1 MRRTKQPG
9 TTICS
14 VRLPVSQVYTYR
26 NEKHNSKA
34 LSTSCT
40 TRDRMYSVRKSTV
53 AFCLLCYSFGAAHC
67 YSNTPIKPADDVSK
81 MPENGAAPSKL
92 PVHNYDDGWSH
103 TGRAS
108 PPERHFVR
116 THIRPQYY
124 YYRYLM
130 PSGLVACHFTS
141 ACKCKKLQSF
151 S

>member
-81 MPENGAAPSKL
+81 MPENVPAPSKL
-92 PVHNYDDGWSH
+92 PW
-103 TGRAS
+103 
-108 PPERHFVR
+108 
-116 THIRPQYY
+116 
-124 YYRYLM
+124 YRYTIMTMAGRTQGGPPLL
-130 PSGLVACHFTS
+130 SGILCVHISDRNIITTGI
-141 ACKCKKLQSF
+141 
-151 S
+151 